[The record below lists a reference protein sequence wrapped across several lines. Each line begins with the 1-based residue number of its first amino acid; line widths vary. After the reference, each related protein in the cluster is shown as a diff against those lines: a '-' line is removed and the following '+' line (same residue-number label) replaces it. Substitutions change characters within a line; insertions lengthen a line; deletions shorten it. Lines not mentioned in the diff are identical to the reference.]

1 MRPLAT
7 LIRPAAVAAAATISA
22 CAPAVPVP
30 MSPAPA
36 ASAFVVRSRADLV
49 AGIDSVVR
57 SPEFRNAHWGILI
70 VDPERGDTLYSHNA
84 GKLFMPASN
93 QKILTGAV
101 ALARLGPDYRYRT
114 AFVATGPVEGGVL
127 QGDLVVMGSGDPTVS
142 SSMHGDAMVPLLAIA
157 DSLRARGIQQVRGAV
172 RSGRDAFPGDIYGFG
187 WAYDDFDYAYSAP
200 VDELL
205 VNESFTRVT
214 LYGTTPGEPPRVT
227 VSPTPAIVAVE
238 NEAITVAGGDSVRSR
253 IQYFGAAVPIG
264 APRNAVR
271 FTGMIAAG
279 DSASFN
285 VAHRDPAGAYLDALQ
300 AALTARGIAVG
311 GRSLDSTA
319 PRADTVYI
327 HHSAPLREILPVFE
341 KPSQNQIGEVLLR
354 TLGLEATGS
363 GTAASGRQVIEEQL
377 TAWGADTA
385 GFAVRDGS
393 GLSRHDYVSP
403 ETIVRVLDAMR
414 RHPEFRTFYDALPIA
429 GVDGTIRSRM
439 RDTPA
444 MGNVHAKTG
453 TIDKA
458 RALSGYVTTADGR
471 MLIFSTI
478 ANNHSV
484 PNRYVER
491 AQDLIGAR
499 LAASRIVDLAR

>member
-1 MRPLAT
+1 MRPLAS
-7 LIRPAAVAAAATISA
+7 LIRTAAIAAAGTVAA
-22 CAPAVPVP
+22 CAPAATVAT
-30 MSPAPA
+30 SPAPVP
-36 ASAFVVRSRADLV
+36 SGFVVRSRAELV

-70 VDPERGDTLYSHNA
+70 VDPDRGDTLYSHNA

-101 ALARLGPDYRYRT
+101 ALGRLGADYRYRT
-114 AFVATGPVEGGVL
+114 AFVATGPVENGVL
-127 QGDLVVMGSGDPTVS
+127 QGDLLVLGSGDPTVS

-157 DSLRARGIQQVRGAV
+157 DSLRARGVQQVQGTV
-172 RSGRDAFPGDIYGFG
+172 RSGRDAFPGDLYGFG

-205 VNESFTRVT
+205 FNESFTRVT
-214 LYGTTPGEPPRVT
+214 LHGTTPGEPPRVT
-227 VSPTPAIVAVE
+227 VLPTPAIVALE
-238 NEAITVAGGDSVRSR
+238 NEAVTIPRGDSARNRV
-253 IQYFGAAVPIG
+253 QYFGAAVPIG
-264 APRNAVR
+264 TPRNAVR
-271 FTGMIAAG
+271 FTGTVVAG
-279 DSASFN
+279 DSTSFT
-285 VAHRDPAGAYLDALQ
+285 VAHRDPAGADLDALH

-311 GRSLDSTA
+311 TQSPASTA
-319 PRADTVYI
+319 PRSDTLYV

-363 GTAASGRQVIEEQL
+363 GTAAAGRQVVEEQL
-377 TAWGADTA
+377 AAWGADTA

-403 ETIVRVLDAMR
+403 ETIIRVLDAMR

-444 MGNVHAKTG
+444 MGNLRAKTG

-471 MLIFSTI
+471 VLIFSTI

-499 LAASRIVDLAR
+499 LAASRIADLAR